1 MFPVL
6 CSVLKARPSQREEE
20 PLKEKSSEPQAR
32 TVKNNPR

>member
-20 PLKEKSSEPQAR
+20 PLKEKSSEPQAEL
-32 TVKNNPR
+32 